1 MKCWTTSISGLR
13 TKLEYDEPF
22 GSVVG
27 AHIVRNEAAALGN
40 GKRKRLNRTILYAVM
55 DNWWKTFFDADYIRI
70 WGAADK
76 PTETAEQV
84 QGIWELLALHEGSR
98 VLDAPCGYG
107 RLSLPIARRG
117 AIVVGV
123 DQSEAVLA
131 HAEKNRG
138 GLSIER
144 LRYSRH
150 DLREPLTEGGFDAAF
165 NVFSSIGYGTE
176 EEDLAIVTTL
186 RSALRRGGRML
197 IDTMHRDAVAAVFSR
212 GAIPAQRLADGTLV
226 VQEPTFDALSGRLNG
241 TWYWSG
247 PTGQGRKSASM
258 RLYTATELVHLLQSS
273 GLQFLSAHH
282 GCSTRE
288 FKCEGPEMGGRIAI
302 LAECV

>member
-1 MKCWTTSISGLR
+1 M
-13 TKLEYDEPF
+13 E
-22 GSVVG
+22 
-27 AHIVRNEAAALGN
+27 
-40 GKRKRLNRTILYAVM
+40 
-55 DNWWKTFFDADYIRI
+55 NWWETFFDSDYVRI
-70 WGAADK
+70 WGGREKA
-76 PTETAEQV
+76 TETTEQV

-107 RLSLPIARRG
+107 RLSLPIAKRG

-123 DQSEAVLA
+123 DQSEALLA
-131 HAEKNRG
+131 QAEKNRG
-138 GLSIER
+138 ELSTGR
-144 LRYSRH
+144 LRYFKH
-150 DLREPLTEGGFDAAF
+150 DLRKPLTEGDFDGAF

-176 EEDLAIVTTL
+176 EEDLAILRTL
-186 RSALRRGGRML
+186 CSALRRGGRVL
-197 IDTMHRDAVAAVFSR
+197 IDTMHRDAVAALFSR
-212 GAIPAQRLADGTLV
+212 GAIRAQRLADGTLV
-226 VQEPTFDALSGRLNG
+226 VEEPVFDALSGRVNT

-247 PTGQGRKSASM
+247 PTGQGLKSASL

-288 FKCEGPEMGGRIAI
+288 FKGEGPEMGGRIAI